1 MSAKKPSLDAINY
14 KIDEIIQLAK
24 NVESNARD
32 WAERFKALV
41 EALAEAKKRR
51 RRPHKSSTPMH
62 RAATRVFD
70 GTLVPSKIMATKG
83 KC

>member
-1 MSAKKPSLDAINY
+1 MSAKKAPSLDAINY

-32 WAERFKALV
+32 WAENKALV

-51 RRPHKSSTPMH
+51 RRPRKSSTPMH

-70 GTLVPSKIMATKG
+70 GTF
-83 KC
+83 

>member
-1 MSAKKPSLDAINY
+1 MPAKKASSLDAINY

-51 RRPHKSSTPMH
+51 SEEAKKRRSEEAKKRRSEEAKKRRSEEAKKE
-62 RAATRVFD
+62 AA
-70 GTLVPSKIMATKG
+70 
-83 KC
+83 

>member
-1 MSAKKPSLDAINY
+1 MSAKKAPSLDAINY

-51 RRPHKSSTPMH
+51 RRPRKSSTPRH
-62 RAATRVFD
+62 QRRRVFSM
-70 GTLVPSKIMATKG
+70 GRSENSCRVSQLT
-83 KC
+83 